1 MVLKK
6 IGLFVFTIRMLPIY
20 FTYLVKVKWLK
31 DGEAIK
37 YKEDTRYF
45 KRGFF
50 QLLYEKP
57 EYICILYMR
66 LGAVS
71 KILRYY
77 KRSYPCFLS
86 DSQRISGGVYIDH
99 PHGTHINV
107 NKCGRDLHIKH
118 NVTIGNNHGGIPTIG
133 NNVSIGCGA
142 CVLGDITIGD
152 NVNIGANCVVVKS
165 VPSNVTVIGNPAYI
179 VKQDGNRTNV
189 KL

>member
-1 MVLKK
+1 
-6 IGLFVFTIRMLPIY
+6 
-20 FTYLVKVKWLK
+20 
-31 DGEAIK
+31 
-37 YKEDTRYF
+37 
-45 KRGFF
+45 
-50 QLLYEKP
+50 
-57 EYICILYMR
+57 MR

-77 KRSYPCFLS
+77 KKSYPCFLS

-107 NKCGRDLHIKH
+107 NKCGKDLHIKH

-142 CVLGDITIGD
+142 CVLGDITVGH

-179 VKQDGNRTNV
+179 VKQDGNRVNIR
-189 KL
+189 L